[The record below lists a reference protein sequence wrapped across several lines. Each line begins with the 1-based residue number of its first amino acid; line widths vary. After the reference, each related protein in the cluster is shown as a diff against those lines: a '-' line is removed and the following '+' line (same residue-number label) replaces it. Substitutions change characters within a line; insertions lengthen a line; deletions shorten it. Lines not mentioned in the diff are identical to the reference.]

1 MPGQEGL
8 WEPRRWSLPA
18 LLAEVGA
25 LAHAPFV
32 FFSGSDRLG
41 LGLAWGFRVG
51 RARSSGLSF
60 QILAPHRADS
70 VELGLLGA
78 GGAPSGASMRGR
90 PPLSHTS
97 LGVGH
102 KSTMPH
108 HHARLRPRCSCTWPY
123 SQAHTTTH
131 SLTNTAR
138 LPVTAASCRP
148 NDHSEQLHSGA
159 HVVTPR
165 HTATDTRC
173 HTQRHTQA
181 RPAFCSLGW
190 KGTLE
195 PIVSI
200 LLSPDRC
207 VSLAQTG
214 APFNE
219 PASIRAFN
227 NSVASYAHT
236 HTHRVT

>member
-8 WEPRRWSLPA
+8 WEPGRWSLPA

-32 FFSGSDRLG
+32 FLSGSDRLG

-90 PPLSHTS
+90 PRLSHTS

-102 KSTMPH
+102 KSTMPR
-108 HHARLRPRCSCTWPY
+108 HHARLRPRCSCTRHIPRPTPPLTL
-123 SQAHTTTH
+123 SQTQPG
-131 SLTNTAR
+131 SRSR
-138 LPVTAASCRP
+138 LPPVGPTITQSNYTA
-148 NDHSEQLHSGA
+148 G
-159 HVVTPR
+159 
-165 HTATDTRC
+165 HTWSHPGIQPQTRAVIHRDT
-173 HTQRHTQA
+173 HKHGQPSA
-181 RPAFCSLGW
+181 PWAG
-190 KGTLE
+190 KG
-195 PIVSI
+195 PW
-200 LLSPDRC
+200 SP
-207 VSLAQTG
+207 
-214 APFNE
+214 
-219 PASIRAFN
+219 
-227 NSVASYAHT
+227 
-236 HTHRVT
+236 